1 MGKADRERNEIIG
14 HLIAGL
20 KRRRLERGL
29 SQNQTAAR
37 AGIDQSMVGRLEK
50 RERIP
55 TIDTLLR
62 LGDAVEA
69 DFPALLREA
78 VSLVRPG
85 EDATRIIRSA
95 EWSPARAKNAGGGG
109 NDAGSPLMGRDLVR
123 MVDIAEHLGVSRLTV
138 SAVLNNRHG
147 SVRISEETAA
157 KVRAAAAQLGY
168 VRNHLAIAT
177 KTGRSFSVGVIVSR
191 FASEWV
197 ARVLGGFIGVAKQR
211 GYLVNIEDVSG
222 TVAEQAALTRFMEQR
237 VRGIFCCNLNPDGN
251 FPEVLAETSQRYG
264 CPVVSTISH
273 PKIAGLRVDS
283 DDEAGGAMAAQHL
296 WELGHRRI
304 ASVGLLLSERRSEAF
319 ANALTGLGGTVP
331 PEWLLTR
338 AKEDAETEAT
348 LLALLTGTLSK
359 PKKRGGRGGSS
370 AKTKRPTAV
379 FCASDEL
386 ASIVMRVA
394 RRCGLSVP
402 GDLSVVGFADERLG
416 HLLDP
421 RLTTIAQPF
430 EDMGRRG
437 AELLFQQMDGGKT
450 ESVAGSEAE
459 AKCAM
464 LPVRLVVRES
474 TAKVWSATL

>member
-1 MGKADRERNEIIG
+1 MKKAECERNEIVG

-20 KRRRLERGL
+20 KRRRAEAGL
-29 SQNQTAAR
+29 SQNRTAAR

-62 LGDAVEA
+62 FSDAVGA
-69 DFPALLREA
+69 DFPELVREA
-78 VSLVRPG
+78 VALVRPG
-85 EDATRIIRSA
+85 KDAVRAIASG
-95 EWSPARAKNAGGGG
+95 EWRPALAGNGARGRG
-109 NDAGSPLMGRDLVR
+109 HDAGAPLRNREPVR
-123 MVDIAEHLGVSRLTV
+123 MADIAAHLGVSRLTV

-197 ARVLGGFIGVAKQR
+197 ARVLSGFIGVAKQR

-222 TVAEQAALTRFMEQR
+222 SVAEQAALTRFMEQR
-237 VRGIFCCNLNPDGN
+237 VGGIFCCNLNPDGN
-251 FPEVLAETSQRYG
+251 FPELLAETSQRYG

-273 PKIAGLRVDS
+273 PRLSGERVDS
-283 DDEAGGAMAAQHL
+283 DDEAGGTMAAQHL

-304 ASVGLLLSERRSEAF
+304 ASVGLTLNRRRSEAF

-338 AKEDAETEAT
+338 AKEDAETETT
-348 LLALLTGTLSK
+348 LLALLTGTLTK
-359 PKKRGGRGGSS
+359 PRRGSP
-370 AKTKRPTAV
+370 AKTNRPTAV

-386 ASIVMRVA
+386 ASFVMRAA
-394 RRCGLSVP
+394 RRCGLLVP
-402 GDLSVVGFADERLG
+402 RDLSVVGFADERVA

-430 EDMGRRG
+430 EDMGQRG
-437 AELLFQQMDGGKT
+437 AELLFQQMDGRVT
-450 ESVAGSEAE
+450 ESVAGNGAGSGAE
-459 AKCAM
+459 AKCEM

-474 TAKVWSATL
+474 TAKV